1 MPHTFCILGHSIT
14 LVSTQV
20 YIYEE
25 EDEEPEEGLGEQ
37 QADMSGHPCAYI
49 KTCIFYI
56 ENVYKVLEGN
66 PRAYITK
73 LFFMWT
79 VNTKL
84 LHI

>member
-1 MPHTFCILGHSIT
+1 MK

-66 PRAYITK
+66 ARAYITQNVYK
-73 LFFMWT
+73 AVFHVDSQYKTTACMT
-79 VNTKL
+79 M
-84 LHI
+84 